1 MWDAAESGD
10 SKAVTDLLDSKKQ
23 TYPAEIDSKSYNCFK
38 SPPNLENRSLDDWTA
53 LHMAVNC
60 GHVSVVEIL
69 LNHNANIEA
78 QTSMLRTPL
87 HLSCMRGNI
96 EIVKLLVNCQA
107 SINSTDHELNTPLH
121 YASEHGFPDIVSF
134 LLDRNPDIFVK
145 NIHNLTCI
153 DVTNSVEI
161 RKIFEDKGFI
171 NENHIVNSFGR
182 TYIDDSILYNG
193 RSDIIGKLLSFNN
206 HNMKFVFKINLLSDD
221 EIE

>member
-1 MWDAAESGD
+1 
-10 SKAVTDLLDSKKQ
+10 
-23 TYPAEIDSKSYNCFK
+23 
-38 SPPNLENRSLDDWTA
+38 
-53 LHMAVNC
+53 MAVNC

-69 LNHNANIEA
+69 LNNNANIEA
-78 QTSMLRTPL
+78 KTSMQRTPL

-121 YASEHGFPDIVSF
+121 YASEHGFPDIVGF

-153 DVTNSVEI
+153 DVTNSVDI

-171 NENHIVNSFGR
+171 NENQIVNSFGR

-193 RSDIIGKLLSFNN
+193 RNDIIGKLLSFNN
-206 HNMKFVFKINLLSDD
+206 HNMK
-221 EIE
+221 